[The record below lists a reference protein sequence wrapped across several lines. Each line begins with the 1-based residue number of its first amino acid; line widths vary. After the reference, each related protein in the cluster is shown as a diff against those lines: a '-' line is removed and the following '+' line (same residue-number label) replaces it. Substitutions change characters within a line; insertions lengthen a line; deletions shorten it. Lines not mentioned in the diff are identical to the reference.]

1 MNDFLI
7 SIFLTLL
14 PIMEM
19 RYGLPFV
26 ILAAKNNSIPT
37 FLAFLLTLT
46 LNILLIFFIFF
57 FLDTIHK
64 QLLKLNFYNKFT
76 KKILT
81 KLQKKVDKIEN
92 KINSIGYLA
101 LTLFV
106 AIPLP
111 VTGIYSASLI
121 SWVLDLER
129 KKAIPAIIFGLMIIS
144 TIVYLGT
151 IGIIS
156 SLN

>member
-1 MNDFLI
+1 MNDFII

-26 ILAAKNNSIPT
+26 IIAAKNNSIPT
-37 FLAFLLTLT
+37 LLAFLLTLT

-64 QLLKLNFYNKFT
+64 QLLKLNFYNNFT
-76 KKILT
+76 KKILK

-92 KINSIGYLA
+92 KINSIGYLT

-121 SWVLDLER
+121 SWILDLER
-129 KKAIPAIIFGLMIIS
+129 KKAIPAIILGLITIS